1 MGLRSIAGAGA
12 HETLVANEQ
21 ALTVPEPDGFIR
33 CPKPNGLDGARADAL
48 HNTSTGNSSLGRSNA
63 ALSSAAFKLA
73 IFCWVFHLPSV
84 KLTVAHL
91 R

>member
-1 MGLRSIAGAGA
+1 MGLCSIAGAGA

-48 HNTSTGNSSLGRSNA
+48 R
-63 ALSSAAFKLA
+63 
-73 IFCWVFHLPSV
+73 
-84 KLTVAHL
+84 
-91 R
+91 